1 MSAATPYV
9 WVAGTDHAYI
19 EGDHPGDARVWL
31 DTPAW
36 FAWLNAVTTTRF
48 AYPLVDPSKGYIV
61 GVLTVR
67 KERRTR
73 GGTYWTAYR
82 RAGTR
87 VRKVY
92 LGRTGT
98 LTQAR
103 LTALAP
109 AFLARAEQTGRRQR
123 PTTGKKKMRS

>member
-1 MSAATPYV
+1 MSTATPCV
-9 WVAGTDHAYI
+9 WVAGTDRAYI
-19 EGDHPGDARVWL
+19 DGDRPGDACVWL

-36 FAWLNAVTTTRF
+36 FAWLEAATTTRF
-48 AYPLVDPSKGYIV
+48 AYPLVDASKGYSI

-73 GGTYWTAYR
+73 GGAYWTAYR

-98 LTQAR
+98 VTQAR
-103 LTALAP
+103 LNALAHT
-109 AFLARAEQTGRRQR
+109 FLESAGGQEMG
-123 PTTGKKKMRS
+123 